1 MWRLHSPYQTN
12 QTYFDHFYFRAVRL
26 NASQDGRPIGKYL
39 KKKKWKSVLW
49 STCMAG
55 PLCHSRNLIRAR
67 SPPIAVFLKGKIDTF
82 YDPDIPSLPL
92 GKVGPKKGDILTRCA
107 GLGITTSSFTC
118 LHCLKVESK
127 KNRYHTFM
135 QRR

>member
-1 MWRLHSPYQTN
+1 MEV
-12 QTYFDHFYFRAVRL
+12 FY
-26 NASQDGRPIGKYL
+26 
-39 KKKKWKSVLW
+39 
-49 STCMAG
+49 G
-55 PLCHSRNLIRAR
+55 PLAWPDHCVTLEILYEPGHLQLL
-67 SPPIAVFLKGKIDTF
+67 FFFKGKIDTF